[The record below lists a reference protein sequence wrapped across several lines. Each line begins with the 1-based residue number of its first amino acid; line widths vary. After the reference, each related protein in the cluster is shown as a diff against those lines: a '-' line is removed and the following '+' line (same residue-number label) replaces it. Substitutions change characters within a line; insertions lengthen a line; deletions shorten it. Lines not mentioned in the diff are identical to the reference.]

1 MANKRKIPSRRKRS
15 AIEVTPIP
23 LAQPIVLIGL
33 MGAGKSTIGR
43 RLAARTGRRFV
54 DSDDEIVEAAGCSIA
69 DIFAIHGE
77 QIFRDL
83 EQRVMKRLLE
93 RDDIILATGGGAWM
107 QPLVRELIQAKAV
120 SLWLNADLEVLLDRV
135 EKRNHRPLLEQGD
148 KREILSKLM
157 EERYPIYAEATMSID
172 SNKGPHEQVVE
183 RSIEALLAYAD
194 NGGVK

>member
-1 MANKRKIPSRRKRS
+1 MANKRKIPARKKRTP
-15 AIEVTPIP
+15 IEVTPIA

-43 RLAARTGRRFV
+43 RLAARTGRKFV

-107 QPLVRELIQAKAV
+107 QPLVRELIKSKAV

-157 EERYPIYAEATMSID
+157 QERYPIYAEATLSID

-183 RSIEALLAYAD
+183 RSIDALLEHTKQGTGA
-194 NGGVK
+194 